1 MTESHRCEDGFSLF
15 LIIDVL
21 ISDSGSGSEDEI
33 EDASIQSEKISRLEA
48 AQKRARIDI
57 AVKGI
62 RAKTQQRTPV
72 VLSPLRRKV
81 PKKKNADSLM
91 DSSVEDEEEEMEEIM
106 TEGVRKSL
114 LSPTKKAPKKQLLSP
129 VKKNA
134 GAKISTMFPDPASWP
149 YNLTKEAVDQMTLK
163 DFLKAKELALQEKQ
177 LKATEKDIPG
187 NIMETTVLTLPPVE
201 AVGGHHDFLKILC
214 PASMLHMPLGDP
226 ADWWQLVPV
235 EWPLVTGKTRV
246 WRTILF

>member
-1 MTESHRCEDGFSLF
+1 MTESRRCEDGFSLF

-33 EDASIQSEKISRLEA
+33 EDASIQTEKISRLEA

-106 TEGVRKSL
+106 THGVRKSL
-114 LSPTKKAPKKQLLSP
+114 LSPTKKAPRKQLLSP
-129 VKKNA
+129 IKKKCR
-134 GAKISTMFPDPASWP
+134 G
-149 YNLTKEAVDQMTLK
+149 K
-163 DFLKAKELALQEKQ
+163 DLY
-177 LKATEKDIPG
+177 
-187 NIMETTVLTLPPVE
+187 
-201 AVGGHHDFLKILC
+201 H
-214 PASMLHMPLGDP
+214 
-226 ADWWQLVPV
+226 VP
-235 EWPLVTGKTRV
+235 
-246 WRTILF
+246 